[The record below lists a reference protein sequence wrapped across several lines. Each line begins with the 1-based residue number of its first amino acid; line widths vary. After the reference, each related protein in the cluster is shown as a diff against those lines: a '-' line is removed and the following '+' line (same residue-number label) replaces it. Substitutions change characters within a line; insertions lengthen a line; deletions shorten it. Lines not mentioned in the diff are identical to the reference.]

1 MKRIACFLLLA
12 TSCLLAGCSST
23 RETETSEMRRG
34 MRQQMSVLRT
44 QLQTSGASAA
54 QLRDFDKA
62 MTELD
67 RQMRKLERQMHAME
81 KQMNDR

>member
-1 MKRIACFLLLA
+1 MKRIACLLLI
-12 TSCLLAGCSST
+12 TTTCLLAGCSSP
-23 RETETSEMRRG
+23 RESETSELRRG

-67 RQMRKLERQMHAME
+67 RQMRQLERQMQAME
-81 KQMNDR
+81 KQSGEQ

>member
-1 MKRIACFLLLA
+1 MKRIACLLLI
-12 TSCLLAGCSST
+12 TTTCLLAGCSST
-23 RETETSEMRRG
+23 RESETSEMRRG
-34 MRQQMSVLRT
+34 MKQQMSVVRT

-54 QLRDFDKA
+54 QLREFDKA

-67 RQMRKLERQMHAME
+67 RQMRQLERQMHAME